1 MQSDGGERDIKRGIL
16 LCLGGLF
23 SLISG
28 ARGDDAVVHQAGGEE
43 LYRDRGGYRGL
54 YIFNL
59 DSCEF
64 EGEPRRVCRTTTE
77 TGTKGTEFH
86 FRRRRWRNQ

>member
-54 YIFNL
+54 YFFGL
-59 DSCEF
+59 AVLVAVVFCLGCGYRVS
-64 EGEPRRVCRTTTE
+64 GSARGLRRS
-77 TGTKGTEFH
+77 
-86 FRRRRWRNQ
+86 